1 MSGQAQPDDPATSE
15 GPKRTRAR
23 GGSGRS
29 SAQAG
34 SARAGHAPPRKQLR
48 SAPEPG
54 GETARVG
61 PESLD
66 QMRLT
71 GDRLMVKQPD
81 DRERRSKTGLLIP
94 ATAAASHKRCIWS
107 DVVLVGPE
115 TRAVRSGDMVLFIPQ
130 SGTEVEVDGETY
142 LLLRER
148 DVQAI
153 ASERVDR
160 HAGQYL

>member
-1 MSGQAQPDDPATSE
+1 MSGQPQPDESATSD
-15 GPKRTRAR
+15 GQKRSRSR

-29 SAQAG
+29 TQTRPSP
-34 SARAGHAPPRKQLR
+34 AGHAPTRKQLR
-48 SAPEPG
+48 SAPSPG
-54 GETARVG
+54 GETARAG

-66 QMRLT
+66 QMRLI
-71 GDRLMVKQPD
+71 GDRLMVKVPD

-94 ATAAASHKRCIWS
+94 ATAAATHKRCIWS

-115 TRAVRSGDMVLFIPQ
+115 TRGVRSGDMVLFIPQ
-130 SGTEVEVDGETY
+130 SGIEVEVDGETY

-148 DVQAI
+148 DVQAM